1 MRLSPRQIAVRARES
16 ANLLV
21 STLERGEEIPN
32 FLRGYAK
39 DYERPGVLLEP
50 LLSRDLVETLRRET
64 LLTVIARVTILA
76 VPFLA
81 APRREPTKAKPRGKL
96 GRGKKAKKVGRKKPK
111 VSEKPQK
118 LKPTD
123 ISALNLFRDTFL
135 DSVGQIKDWEEA
147 EKAAFLRDCEL
158 YKKVSSLRQEK
169 DAGKSSK
176 KDPAA
181 SLPFVDRCALVL
193 DASMF
198 EQARKALL
206 GLQKQL
212 DQITSQALRKVFA
225 AKRDN

>member
-39 DYERPGVLLEP
+39 DYGRPGVLLEP
-50 LLSRDLVETLRRET
+50 LLSRDLVETLRREA
-64 LLTVIARVTILA
+64 LLTVIARLNILA
-76 VPFLA
+76 ARFLVE
-81 APRREPTKAKPRGKL
+81 RRGEPTKTRLRFAR
-96 GRGKKAKKVGRKKPK
+96 GRGRKAKKVVRKRSTVP
-111 VSEKPQK
+111 EKPQK
-118 LKPTD
+118 LKPTE
-123 ISALNLFRDTFL
+123 ITALNLFRDSFL
-135 DSVGQIKDWEEA
+135 DSVEQIMNWEEA

-158 YKKVSSLRQEK
+158 YRKVSELRRAAPANKSL
-169 DAGKSSK
+169 K
-176 KDPAA
+176 KDSAA

-206 GLQKQL
+206 DLQKQL
-212 DQITSQALRKVFA
+212 DQITSQTLRKVFA
-225 AKRDN
+225 AKREN

>member
-39 DYERPGVLLEP
+39 DYGRPGVLLEP
-50 LLSRDLVETLRRET
+50 LLSRDLVETLRREA
-64 LLTVIARVTILA
+64 LLTVIARLNILA
-76 VPFLA
+76 ARFLVE
-81 APRREPTKAKPRGKL
+81 RRGGPTKTKL
-96 GRGKKAKKVGRKKPK
+96 RFARGRGRKAKKVVRKRPT
-111 VSEKPQK
+111 VPEKPQK
-118 LKPTD
+118 LKPTE
-123 ISALNLFRDTFL
+123 ITALTLFRDSFL
-135 DSVGQIKDWEEA
+135 DSVEQIMNWEEA

-158 YKKVSSLRQEK
+158 YRKVSEVRLAAPVS
-169 DAGKSSK
+169 KSQK
-176 KDPAA
+176 KDSAA

-206 GLQKQL
+206 DLQKQL
-212 DQITSQALRKVFA
+212 DQVTSQTLRKVFA
-225 AKRDN
+225 AKREN